1 MKKLAAIQED
11 LMKQQLEEDTTNG
24 FEVDKD
30 MFNEVL
36 EKFRSNNKRN
46 YDFLIKAS
54 EDFQEAVFLMCT
66 RFVETEQFP
75 KKFQETTLH
84 QIWKRKPGTRKEDL
98 TANRYIYIA
107 KSGCQG

>member
-36 EKFRSNNKRN
+36 EKFISNNKRN
-46 YDFLIKAS
+46 YDFLIIDPK
-54 EDFQEAVFLMCT
+54 DFQEAVFLVCR

-75 KKFQETTLH
+75 KKFKKQHYTKYGRGSQEH
-84 QIWKRKPGTRKEDL
+84 VRRI
-98 TANRYIYIA
+98 
-107 KSGCQG
+107 